1 MRRRSILRRYGLGSG
16 GGTGGAW
23 GWAATLSRPAPTE
36 EKQPHRHSNNCIQMN
51 FENEQTIL
59 VDHGT
64 FGTRVR
70 RTYFPPPDTYARLE
84 GIWVCVGVPANRKS
98 GTQDTAIH
106 RGKDCG
112 KGQEVITENN
122 QPRRE
127 RGRRARPTANGIM
140 CPRPSPHVFG
150 TPLPARH

>member
-70 RTYFPPPDTYARLE
+70 RTYFPPPDTYARFWR
-84 GIWVCVGVPANRKS
+84 GFGCVLVFLQTGRAVLRTQRFIGGKTAVKVRRLLLRTTSHAGNAGDEQDPQQTGSCAPA
-98 GTQDTAIH
+98 
-106 RGKDCG
+106 
-112 KGQEVITENN
+112 
-122 QPRRE
+122 
-127 RGRRARPTANGIM
+127 
-140 CPRPSPHVFG
+140 
-150 TPLPARH
+150 PLPTSLVLPS